1 MASKS
6 TQSLQVSD
14 NDPTSSAN
22 TSQELIGYGDI
33 SQSEINFLPS
43 LPSEIVIE
51 RPPSYRRNAK
61 RPLPPTIGKNIT
73 TESKEFDGLSAL
85 LDNLRTERE
94 NMMSQGREPSQS
106 SVKAGIEQP
115 KFTARRI
122 PAPLQINNFNGAHR
136 VSGNLPSRVSPPRPF
151 RGNAPLPRRSPLPRW
166 DLLDPDVYL
175 EGKQYKIRFSH
186 MDMGVFYNNTQ
197 DEGHKMKATLQHI
210 TQHHPSVAA
219 IILS

>member
-1 MASKS
+1 MDSKS
-6 TQSLQVSD
+6 TQSFQVLLD

-22 TSQELIGYGDI
+22 ASQELTGYGDI

-51 RPPSYRRNAK
+51 RAPSYRRNAK
-61 RPLPPTIGKNIT
+61 RPLPPTICKNMT
-73 TESKEFDGLSAL
+73 TESEEFDGLSAL

-94 NMMSQGREPSQS
+94 NSMSQGRKPSQP

-115 KFTARRI
+115 KFTTRRK

-136 VSGNLPSRVSPPRPF
+136 VSANPPSRVSPARPF

-175 EGKQYKIRFSH
+175 EGKQYKIRSSH
-186 MDMGVFYNNTQ
+186 STQ
-197 DEGHKMKATLQHI
+197 DKGPKMKATLPSI
-210 TQHHPSVAA
+210 TPTVAA